1 MIQERLGHSSVA
13 FTMNT
18 YAHVSPGMQ
27 KQAASQFD
35 DAVIS
40 KGLVSAISHVDGI
53 IKSKDTE

>member
-1 MIQERLGHSSVA
+1 VIQERLGHSSVA

-27 KQAASQFD
+27 KQAANQFD
-35 DAVIS
+35 DTVIS
-40 KGLVSAISHVDGI
+40 KGLVATVSHIDGI

>member
-1 MIQERLGHSSVA
+1 
-13 FTMNT
+13 MNT

-40 KGLVSAISHVDGI
+40 KGLVSTVSHIDGI